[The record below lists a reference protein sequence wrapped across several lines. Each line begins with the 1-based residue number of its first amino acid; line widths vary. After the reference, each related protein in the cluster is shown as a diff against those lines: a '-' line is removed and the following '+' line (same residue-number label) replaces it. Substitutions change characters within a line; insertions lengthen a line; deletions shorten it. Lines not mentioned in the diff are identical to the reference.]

1 MPVSFLTSLAVPA
14 DARFG
19 ICTSTLGIC
28 AGCHRRCAAPKT
40 CSRCKCVV
48 YGSVECQTKHWSTH
62 KASCKALAASVLAR
76 GPSSWERS
84 RCSVEAAAAAA
95 ASAAG
100 PRYGCA
106 KTTTRTAAQ
115 QKETTSMPQAAV
127 CAGAAAAPAVEVKVE
142 VEEFDGSYAC
152 LICSE
157 SVRGTDALACSQCSS
172 NPFHRACASGSR
184 HETECPTCAGQTV
197 VPWNAQAKRAS
208 AGADIME
215 VDLTDLSLAD
225 TPPRAGKPASNAGG
239 EEDLNG
245 LAARGFDLLYGRVGA
260 VDSIAAS
267 PDTRGA
273 VLSLPEGPQD
283 DAAAHRLLKLA
294 AERGHA
300 AAQYSTALQ
309 YHLGGALA
317 ESDAEKNKAE
327 SLTWIQRA
335 AEQGHA
341 EAQMTLGAQYW
352 LNGLHGHRQV
362 SSAGY
367 HSDFLVIA
375 HLEMFQF
382 SHVLRCT
389 HPEMCEP
396 IWPIIQNRKRRIAP
410 DGACLTTG

>member
-1 MPVSFLTSLAVPA
+1 MLIFASSLAVPA
-14 DARFG
+14 DARSG

-40 CSRCKCVV
+40 CSRCKCAV
-48 YGSVECQTKHWSTH
+48 YGSVECQAEHWSTH

-84 RCSVEAAAAAA
+84 RSSVEAAAAAA

-106 KTTTRTAAQ
+106 E
-115 QKETTSMPQAAV
+115 KETTSMPQAAV
-127 CAGAAAAPAVEVKVE
+127 SAAAVASPAIEVKVE

-157 SVRGTDALACSQCSS
+157 SVRGNDALTCSQCSS

-197 VPWNAQAKRAS
+197 VPWNAQTTRAF
-208 AGADIME
+208 AGADVME

-225 TPPRAGKPASNAGG
+225 MPPRAGKPVSAGG
-239 EEDLNG
+239 EEDLNR

-267 PDTRGA
+267 QDTLAA
-273 VLSLPEGPQD
+273 VLSLPEGPLD
-283 DAAAHRLLKLA
+283 DAAGHRLLREA

-309 YHLGGALA
+309 YQPGGAFS
-317 ESDAEKNKAE
+317 EGDAEKNKAE
-327 SLTWIQRA
+327 SLKWIQAA

-352 LNGLHGHRQV
+352 LNGLDGHRQV
-362 SSAGY
+362 S
-367 HSDFLVIA
+367 
-375 HLEMFQF
+375 
-382 SHVLRCT
+382 
-389 HPEMCEP
+389 
-396 IWPIIQNRKRRIAP
+396 
-410 DGACLTTG
+410 